1 MAVAKLAWDFVRS
14 DLVGSVVRFPLWWY
28 GDGLKRTASGL
39 VEGVRIRAR
48 QLGLSV
54 WWKNLFVPMYGVRDW
69 EGRIISVVMR
79 TAVLVARS
87 FAFVVEVAAYALVFA
102 VYLALPAL
110 AAVMLVRA
118 AVLPA
123 LPMLDL

>member
-14 DLVGSVVRFPLWWY
+14 DLVGSVARFPLWWY
-28 GDGLKRTASGL
+28 GEGLKRTASGL
-39 VEGVRIRAR
+39 AEAVRIRAR
-48 QLGLSV
+48 QLGLAV
-54 WWKNLFVPMYGVRDW
+54 WWKNLLVPMYGVRDW
-69 EGRIISVVMR
+69 EGRIISVIMR
-79 TAVLVARS
+79 SAVLVARS
-87 FAFVVEVAAYALVFA
+87 VAFVVEALAYALVFLA
-102 VYLALPAL
+102 YVALPAL